1 MQTSRGSEWRR
12 WDLHVHT
19 ASSYDSKYK
28 AKDADDLLCQALKQN
43 EIAAVAITDHFM
55 IDKERIRSLR
65 SKTSE
70 IVFFP
75 GVELRTDKGANNLH
89 LILIFSEES
98 DLDSLSAD
106 FDAIMRRQKAKSAGS
121 DETIYWEFS
130 DIVEFATEHDALI
143 SIHAGH
149 KTNGIDKEISNS
161 LPVKEAI
168 KSDIAEAVHFF
179 EIGQKRDIASYEDY
193 VFKSIDRKPLIM
205 CSDCHNPN
213 EYSPKEYLW
222 IKGDITF
229 EGLKQCVYQ
238 PLERVFIGDI
248 PPVLDRLNKNKQGN
262 ICSISCSRKDTPANV
277 DAEWF
282 DFDIPLNPGM
292 VAVIGNKGSGK
303 SAFSDIIA
311 LLCRCNTMKS
321 ASFLQENRF
330 RKAPKNY
337 AGDYS
342 STITWFDGVSS
353 SQELDADA
361 DESTTED
368 AQYLPQQYIESVC
381 NDLGREFQE
390 EIDKVIFSYVDR
402 SERSE
407 AQNLDEL
414 VRLQSKPLEIRFQ
427 DERAKLKDINSRII
441 ALERKK
447 TNGYRKT
454 IADCLSKAKDTLD
467 RHERSKPSLV
477 EKPEPKDSDADYQAQ
492 LAALNQEIQSKR
504 AAIEDAFELIKKI
517 NTFIGDIKS
526 VIAQISY
533 METQLG
539 DVKVS
544 IEEIV
549 DKYGLDPSKVTIA
562 LTSPVDY
569 LETLIDEKNAEKANL
584 QESLSAPESG
594 LYA

>member
-28 AKDADDLLCQALKQN
+28 ADDADDLLCQTLRQN
-43 EIAAVAITDHFM
+43 KIAAVAITDHFM

-98 DLDSLSAD
+98 DLDSLSED

-161 LPVKEAI
+161 LPVREAI

-179 EIGQKRDIASYEDY
+179 EIGQKREIASYEDY

-229 EGLKQCVYQ
+229 EGLKQCVCQ

-248 PPVLDRLNKNKQGN
+248 PPVLDRLNKNKQVN
-262 ICSISCSRKDTPANV
+262 ISSISCSRIDTPANR

-282 DFDIPLNPGM
+282 DFNIPLNPGM

-303 SAFSDIIA
+303 SAFSDIIG

-321 ASFLQENRF
+321 ASFLQDNRF

-337 AGDYS
+337 ASDYS

-353 SQELDADA
+353 SQELGTDAD
-361 DESTTED
+361 DSTTED
-368 AQYLPQQYIESVC
+368 AQYLPQQYIERVC

-390 EIDKVIFSYVDR
+390 EIDKVIFSYIDR
-402 SERSE
+402 SERGE

-414 VRLQSKPLEIRFQ
+414 IRLQSKPLEIRFQ
-427 DERAKLKDINSRII
+427 NERAKLKDINSRII
-441 ALERKK
+441 TLERKK
-447 TNGYRKT
+447 TNEY
-454 IADCLSKAKDTLD
+454 
-467 RHERSKPSLV
+467 
-477 EKPEPKDSDADYQAQ
+477 
-492 LAALNQEIQSKR
+492 
-504 AAIEDAFELIKKI
+504 
-517 NTFIGDIKS
+517 
-526 VIAQISY
+526 
-533 METQLG
+533 
-539 DVKVS
+539 
-544 IEEIV
+544 
-549 DKYGLDPSKVTIA
+549 
-562 LTSPVDY
+562 
-569 LETLIDEKNAEKANL
+569 
-584 QESLSAPESG
+584 
-594 LYA
+594 